1 MNYNFFSNF
10 NCTCAANALAAV
22 GLCTCNNRL
31 GSTQS
36 RALPQQRPQNNLDNI
51 STLLLTFF
59 EFRDPKI
66 IDVAAERG
74 DGRGGGA
81 ANAGG
86 CLCRRLWSAMAPCAA
101 WPEGVADAAVRLPC
115 AAGASMPSGEAVG
128 RYHGYNS

>member
-1 MNYNFFSNF
+1 MNFILFLYICSKTIAFLHFYFLTKYLYFYIKYFFGDTVPEQFSAFEVETVVPLLYIDWYVNYNFFSNF

-59 EFRDPKI
+59 EF
-66 IDVAAERG
+66 
-74 DGRGGGA
+74 
-81 ANAGG
+81 
-86 CLCRRLWSAMAPCAA
+86 
-101 WPEGVADAAVRLPC
+101 
-115 AAGASMPSGEAVG
+115 
-128 RYHGYNS
+128 